1 MRVRFCWSP
10 FLLEVEEADG
20 GEKNDRRD
28 ERKMFHEMES
38 GWHSAE
44 RPGVSLGRSELI
56 FSGDPVVRMLIDG
69 EVVFCGLSLA
79 ARRAMALP
87 VSMS

>member
-1 MRVRFCWSP
+1 M
-10 FLLEVEEADG
+10 EVEEADG
-20 GEKNDRRD
+20 GEQNDRRD
-28 ERKMFHEMES
+28 ERKMFHEMKS

-44 RPGVSLGRSELI
+44 SPGVSFGRSELI

>member
-1 MRVRFCWSP
+1 M
-10 FLLEVEEADG
+10 EVKEADG

-28 ERKMFHEMES
+28 ERKIFHDIKS
-38 GWHSAE
+38 GWHFAGS
-44 RPGVSLGRSELI
+44 PGVSLGRSELI

-79 ARRAMALP
+79 A
-87 VSMS
+87 

>member
-1 MRVRFCWSP
+1 M
-10 FLLEVEEADG
+10 EVKEADC
-20 GEKNDRRD
+20 GEKNDRRG
-28 ERKMFHEMES
+28 ERKMFHKMES

-44 RPGVSLGRSELI
+44 SPGVSFGRSELI
-56 FSGDPVVRMLIDG
+56 FSGDPVVRMLIDS
-69 EVVFCGLSLA
+69 EVVFCGLSSA

>member
-1 MRVRFCWSP
+1 MGVWFCWSS
-10 FLLEVEEADG
+10 FLLEVEVADG
-20 GEKNDRRD
+20 SEKNDRRD
-28 ERKMFHEMES
+28 EGKIFHDITS
-38 GWHSAE
+38 GWHSAGS
-44 RPGVSLGRSELI
+44 PGVSLGRSELI

-87 VSMS
+87 VSTS